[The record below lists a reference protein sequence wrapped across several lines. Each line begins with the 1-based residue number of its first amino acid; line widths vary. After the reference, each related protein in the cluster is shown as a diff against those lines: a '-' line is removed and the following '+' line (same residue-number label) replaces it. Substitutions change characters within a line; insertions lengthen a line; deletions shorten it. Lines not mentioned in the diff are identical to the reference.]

1 LGRKLT
7 WVVDGKPGSVGEAAS
22 AIALVNATSDPGI
35 GRRAAVCGKLPR
47 FHRRFGGRSS
57 FSRRKHL
64 WHSVKIMAEQFNT
77 QPPIAEP
84 LVTATQHTQLYQK
97 SAKVVLLSMRRLQK
111 SGWRNIGK
119 EKGRKLRCGPGEEKG
134 PGETQIHCPHDQIL
148 RVSSI

>member
-1 LGRKLT
+1 M
-7 WVVDGKPGSVGEAAS
+7 SV
-22 AIALVNATSDPGI
+22 
-35 GRRAAVCGKLPR
+35 C
-47 FHRRFGGRSS
+47 
-57 FSRRKHL
+57 
-64 WHSVKIMAEQFNT
+64 HSVKIMAEQFNT

-134 PGETQIHCPHDQIL
+134 RKPNSLSARSNSPCFVHLRNTSQTYQIIENDNGKASRMRAGRWIQEYPGENPLAATA
-148 RVSSI
+148 RK